1 MKTLK
6 FITAIIVMSLF
17 TLTSCQDEIDNEN
30 GQNPNTNTADSQTA
44 NNLRRTAM
52 YDGSFDDFLD
62 GISCSSLILPVTA
75 TVNNQEITVV
85 SQASYSQVLDILAEF
100 NDDEDTVQLQFPVT
114 VNLRNYTQVVV
125 TNQAQYDELME
136 ACEDAEDAADD
147 AISCIDIDY
156 PISILTYNLN
166 AEQTGS
172 VVLESQQELYT
183 YMSNFEDDQLFAVN
197 YPITISF
204 DGEST
209 TTITSD
215 AQLNASIVE
224 CLAQEDIE
232 EEAEENANEL
242 ETILVDGLFRI
253 EAFVN
258 SGIDTASTY
267 ADYTIDF
274 ANDLTVRAENTVN
287 QTAEDVEGTYEVA
300 SETEVYLSLQFS
312 GNTSFNLLNNSWEV
326 TNYSE
331 TSISLQSTT
340 DAAVTL
346 VLGQL

>member
-30 GQNPNTNTADSQTA
+30 GQNPNTNTANSETA

-62 GISCSSLILPVTA
+62 GISCSSLVLPVTA
-75 TVNNQEITVV
+75 TVNNQEVTIV
-85 SQASYSQVLDILAEF
+85 SSASYSQVLEILAEF

-125 TNQAQYDELME
+125 TNQAQYDEIMA
-136 ACEDAEDAADD
+136 ACEAAEDAADD
-147 AISCIDIDY
+147 AISCIDIDF

-232 EEAEENANEL
+232 EEAEENANAL
-242 ETILVDGLFRI
+242 ESILVDGLFRV

-258 SGIDTASTY
+258 AGVDTANTY